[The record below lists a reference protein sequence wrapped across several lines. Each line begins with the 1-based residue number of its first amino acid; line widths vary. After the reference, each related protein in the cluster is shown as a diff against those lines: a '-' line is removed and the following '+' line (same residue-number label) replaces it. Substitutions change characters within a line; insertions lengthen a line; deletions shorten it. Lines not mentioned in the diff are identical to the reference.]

1 MNIDPLLAYW
11 FGDADRDVVTLDGLN
26 RSLGLWFGERPETDD
41 CIRSTFALELAGADS
56 PALDSLGS
64 TARGTLALIVLLDQF
79 PRNVYRGSA
88 RAFASDGRALDL
100 MEAGL
105 AAGFDRQLNVAQRI
119 VFYLPLMHGETR
131 ALANRSVAHYSRLHD
146 EAPAELHPAL
156 ARVRDS
162 ADRHHRLV
170 DLFGRYPHRNAFV
183 GRPTT
188 PEEEEFMTQPDSS
201 YHPKQRA

>member
-1 MNIDPLLAYW
+1 MNIGPLLGYW
-11 FGDADRDVVTLDGLN
+11 FGEADRDVVTLESLN

-41 CIRSTFALELAGADS
+41 HIRATFALELAEADS

-88 RAFASDGRALDL
+88 RAFASDGRALAL
-100 MEAGL
+100 REAGL

-131 ALANRSVAHYSRLHD
+131 ALADRSVAHYNRLYE
-146 EAPAELHPAL
+146 EAPVDLHPAL
-156 ARVRDS
+156 ARVREA

-170 DLFGRYPHRNAFV
+170 DLFGRYPHRNAVV
-183 GRPTT
+183 GRPSTA
-188 PEEEEFMTQPDSS
+188 EEEAFMAQPDSS